1 MSNAKVMQKLMQK
14 FTLEYLAIVSQVYSN
29 IAVIKFSQ
37 VKPSNIAQ
45 SFAKPSFS
53 GRNVK
58 KELSCLLKSYIHT
71 YTSLSIPEKEVFSG
85 KIRGKVFKFLPLP
98 HGIKFPTPVTTID
111 VKFPSPR
118 VHQQVKYSFGGGGCW
133 CFYLIDTLGRS
144 NP

>member
-71 YTSLSIPEKEVFSG
+71 YTSLSIPEREVFSG

-111 VKFPSPR
+111 VKFPSPQGTSTSQIL
-118 VHQQVKYSFGGGGCW
+118 VWGGGC
-133 CFYLIDTLGRS
+133 
-144 NP
+144 